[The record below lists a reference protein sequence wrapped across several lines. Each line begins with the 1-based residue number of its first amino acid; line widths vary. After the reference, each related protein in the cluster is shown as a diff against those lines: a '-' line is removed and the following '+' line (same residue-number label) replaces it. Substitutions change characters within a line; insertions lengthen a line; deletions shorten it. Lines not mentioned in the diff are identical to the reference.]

1 MDDQNMNSKVEIIG
15 FINPM
20 NMEFEFKEVNYE
32 FSRFFGDRM
41 IGVSQI
47 DESDCIYLDC
57 IKGEMQIRVSM
68 SIEHRNRERSE
79 GVILSFYHSE
89 FVQNEVIQEIAS
101 YIKANMD
108 EKYLMKECISR
119 LINLLLE
126 KLIYID
132 L

>member
-15 FINPM
+15 VINPM

-68 SIEHRNRERSE
+68 SIEHRNQERSE
-79 GVILSFYHSE
+79 RKSC
-89 FVQNEVIQEIAS
+89 A
-101 YIKANMD
+101 A
-108 EKYLMKECISR
+108 CP
-119 LINLLLE
+119 LLLSSFCHIQNAE
-126 KLIYID
+126 SDFLPV
-132 L
+132 